1 MTPAPGSPN
10 RQPPWDP
17 SGEGGAVSFGNWLR
31 REREL
36 RQVSLRD
43 ISDETKISIRY
54 LEALE
59 EDRFDILPGSVFAKG
74 FLRQYARYVG
84 LDGDEVVNSYLAAQS
99 GHRPEDSGTGVHN
112 MRRRRREWL
121 TGALL
126 AIGLL
131 ALLAA
136 VAALAY
142 YAERSAGESG
152 EDAAGG
158 PPVMA
163 RPLPVEPPGVEAETP
178 GRGGA
183 GEVAL
188 TVTLDFDGH
197 CWVEAVV
204 DGARA
209 LSELRVQ
216 GESLTLEAQESVE
229 LTLDAPEVVRMEVD
243 GEPFALAGRA
253 PGEAILLH
261 APEPEVEPPLP
272 PPSESAGEPG
282 PEGDR

>member
-1 MTPAPGSPN
+1 MTPAPGSPH
-10 RQPPWDP
+10 RQPPWNP
-17 SGEGGAVSFGNWLR
+17 SGEGDAVSFGNWLR

-99 GHRPEDSGTGVHN
+99 GQRPEDSGTGARQG
-112 MRRRRREWL
+112 RRRRREWL

-126 AIGLL
+126 AVGLL

-142 YAERSAGESG
+142 YAERSAGDSG
-152 EDAAGG
+152 EDAAGR
-158 PPVMA
+158 PPAMA
-163 RPLPVEPPGVEAETP
+163 RPLPAEPPGVEPATP
-178 GRGGA
+178 GREGA

-216 GESLTLEAQESVE
+216 GESLTLTARESVE

-243 GEPFALAGRA
+243 GEPFELVGRA
-253 PGEAILLH
+253 PGETILLH
-261 APEPEVEPPLP
+261 APEPAVEPGP
-272 PPSESAGEPG
+272 PTTESAGGPG
-282 PEGDR
+282 TEEDR